1 MIFFR
6 SDYSLGGH
14 PKIMEALMALGFTQ
28 PEAKHALCGLDLE
41 TLSVEQAITEAL
53 KGFSQ

>member
-14 PKIMEALMALGFTQ
+14 PKIMEALMAANMEHTDGYGDDRFSYETADMIREMIGQ
-28 PEAKHALCGLDLE
+28 PDAQVHL
-41 TLSVEQAITEAL
+41 
-53 KGFSQ
+53 